1 MKSKTAKMASIAMA
15 LVLMLTLALMAGCA
29 AGVSQEEYDKVV
41 AERDALSAQVTELES
56 ELAVVPTPEEL
67 FETIA
72 EDLFNRCPGDWTWE
86 MTMTVGAQTMELS
99 GTMAMTLTG
108 PTSADFVNEYVWGG
122 EEMVEE
128 GEMWWDAEKSKLAM
142 MEAGETN
149 YYYLTA
155 NGFEGKYEM
164 DGMPEFGITERV
176 FVEHDWTFV
185 DSNTLTWVAT
195 VENTE
200 GDVLMGWESE
210 FIRAA
215 E

>member
-1 MKSKTAKMASIAMA
+1 MKSKMAKMASIAMA

-29 AGVSQEEYDKVV
+29 GVSQEEYDAVV
-41 AERDALSAQVTELES
+41 AERDALSAQVAQLES
-56 ELAVVPTPEEL
+56 ELAVVPTLDEL
-67 FETIA
+67 FEMIA
-72 EDLFNRCPGDWTWE
+72 EGFFEGCPGNWPFE
-86 MTMTVGAQTMELS
+86 MTMTVGAETMEFS
-99 GTMAMTLTG
+99 GTMVMTLTG
-108 PTSADFVNEYVWGG
+108 PTSAEFVNEYMWGG

-142 MEAGETN
+142 MEAGETS

-155 NGFEGKYEM
+155 NGFEGKFAM

-176 FVEHDWTFV
+176 FVEHEWTLV
-185 DSNTLTWVAT
+185 DSDTLAWVAT

-200 GDVLMGWESE
+200 GVVLAEWEAE
-210 FIRAA
+210 FTRAA